1 LGEPDRA
8 TVTIKDLPVD
18 DWRNSS
24 FSEDPNGENANDS
37 ADAEGDGISNLM
49 EYALFLDPNVS
60 DNIYLPSI
68 TIVLDDLGDKHMVL
82 TYKRAVD
89 ANDLIYTVEVS
100 NNLEDWRS
108 NEDGIGDDVTLEL
121 SRFDNGD
128 GTETVEVYY
137 LFSAMKDSE
146 RFIRLKVSRLEI

>member
-1 LGEPDRA
+1 WL
-8 TVTIKDLPVD
+8 VL
-18 DWRNSS
+18 RNGSDCD
-24 FSEDPNGENANDS
+24 ERLVA
-37 ADAEGDGISNLM
+37 
-49 EYALFLDPNVS
+49 ALFLDPNVS
-60 DNIYLPSI
+60 DNIDLPSI

-89 ANDLIYTVEVS
+89 TNDLIYTVEVS

-128 GTETVEVYY
+128 GTETVEVYD

>member
-1 LGEPDRA
+1 
-8 TVTIKDLPVD
+8 
-18 DWRNSS
+18 
-24 FSEDPNGENANDS
+24 
-37 ADAEGDGISNLM
+37 M

-60 DNIYLPSI
+60 DNIDSPSI
-68 TIVLDDLGDKHMVL
+68 TIVLEDLGDKPMVL

-89 ANDLIYTVEVS
+89 TNDLIYTVEVS